1 MVSLPTANCEL
12 QTDQGRAMKP
22 QDVAGYLKEHP
33 EFFEQYADVLAE
45 IYIPHPHGGRAI
57 PITERQ
63 IVTLRDKN
71 KQLEGKLREVIQFG
85 EENDAISEKVHRIS
99 VALLAATDIRGVLNA
114 VYLNLREDFS
124 MPHVVLRVWRAN
136 SHADLPEF
144 KPVSSASREFAASLS
159 NPHCSAHAMVDTAG
173 LFGEASAH
181 LRSYSYMALRDSET
195 FGLLALASED
205 PQRFYPEMGTL
216 YLKRLGELVG
226 AAIARNLK

>member
-1 MVSLPTANCEL
+1 
-12 QTDQGRAMKP
+12 MKAEE
-22 QDVAGYLKEHP
+22 VAAWLKEHP
-33 EFFEQYADVLAE
+33 EFFEEYADQLAE
-45 IYIPHPHGGRAI
+45 ITIPHPHGGRAI
-57 PITERQ
+57 PISERQ
-63 IVTLRDKN
+63 TLTLREKSR
-71 KQLEGKLREVIQFG
+71 QLEGKLRELIQFG
-85 EENDAISEKVHRIS
+85 EENDAIGEKVHRIS
-99 VALLAATDIRGVLNA
+99 AALLAASDIRGVLNTIH
-114 VYLNLREDFS
+114 LNLREDFAV
-124 MPHVVLRVWRAN
+124 PHVALRVWRAN

-144 KPVSSASREFAASLS
+144 KPVSSASREFAANLS